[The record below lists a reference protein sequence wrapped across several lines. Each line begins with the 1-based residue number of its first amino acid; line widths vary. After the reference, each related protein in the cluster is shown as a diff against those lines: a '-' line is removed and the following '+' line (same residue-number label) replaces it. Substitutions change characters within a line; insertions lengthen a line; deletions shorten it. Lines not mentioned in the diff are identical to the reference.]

1 MFAISVFYCTC
12 LHLQKVSRC
21 AGRKP
26 LIAYS
31 HKLYVAAFLYNNKNL
46 LKNIVNSFQM
56 KDMPIADLVKEVA
69 KM

>member
-1 MFAISVFYCTC
+1 MFYCTC
-12 LHLQKVSRC
+12 LHLQKVSRY

-26 LIAYS
+26 LIAYL
-31 HKLYVAAFLYNNKNL
+31 HTLYVAAFLYNNKNL
-46 LKNIVNSFQM
+46 LKNIVDSFQM

>member
-1 MFAISVFYCTC
+1 MFYCTC
-12 LHLQKVSRC
+12 LHLQKVSRY
-21 AGRKP
+21 AGRKS

-31 HKLYVAAFLYNNKNL
+31 HKLYVAACLSNNKIL
-46 LKNIVNSFQM
+46 LNKNIVDSFQM